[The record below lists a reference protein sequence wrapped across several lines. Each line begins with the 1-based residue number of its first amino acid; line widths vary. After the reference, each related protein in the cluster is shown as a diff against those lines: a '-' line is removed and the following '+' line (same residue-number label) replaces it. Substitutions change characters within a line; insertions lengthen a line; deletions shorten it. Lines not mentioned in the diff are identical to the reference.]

1 MAEPFQTIFGGA
13 YSAMNRIKG
22 FLGICIFIVSLLG
35 CISFKIDPLPDPAR
49 VVKQVTLSKSV
60 DESLELLMPG
70 QEASEFK
77 AGSDTV
83 YCLVHLEEV
92 AQNFS
97 LRWKWYTPANMLF
110 KESQEAVI
118 NQEETYL
125 EAVTAYDRI
134 APESRTE
141 FYGQWSVAIFVDEVL
156 LTRLFF
162 RLVPDG

>member
-1 MAEPFQTIFGGA
+1 MT
-13 YSAMNRIKG
+13 RIKR
-22 FLGICIFIVSLLG
+22 FLWGYIFVVSFSG
-35 CISFKIDPLPDPAR
+35 CISFKIEPLPEPAR
-49 VVKQVTLSKSV
+49 VVKQVTLSREV
-60 DESLELLMPG
+60 DESLELLVPG
-70 QEASEFK
+70 QETSEFK

-92 AQNFS
+92 AQSFS
-97 LRWKWYTPANMLF
+97 LRWKWYTPDNLLF

-134 APESRTE
+134 MPESRTE
-141 FYGQWSVAIFVDEVL
+141 LYGQWSVAVFVDEVL

-162 RLVPDG
+162 RIVPDG